1 MILGNLY
8 MKRKR
13 YLISILMN
21 LATVLEEEEEEKK
34 KRFPSHAFTVSIM
47 RPFELMTASR
57 FCRRIAVVFQVYS
70 GKICY
75 IVVLFD
81 NWVLS

>member
-13 YLISILMN
+13 YLISILRN
-21 LATVLEEEEEEKK
+21 LATVLEEEEEEE
-34 KRFPSHAFTVSIM
+34 KRFPSHAFTISIM

-81 NWVLS
+81 N

>member
-8 MKRKR
+8 MKKKR

-21 LATVLEEEEEEKK
+21 LATVLERKKKKK
-34 KRFPSHAFTVSIM
+34 KRFPSHVFTISIM
-47 RPFELMTASR
+47 QPFELMTASR
-57 FCRRIAVVFQVYS
+57 FSRRIAVVFQVYS
-70 GKICY
+70 RKICY

-81 NWVLS
+81 N